1 MAAPF
6 TDPALIRGNLYATS
20 DRLEQRTSAL
30 HRAKTGG
37 ADAAA
42 TIAVLA
48 AASNPAPARVLD
60 IGCGRGTSTL
70 RLARQFPAAA
80 VIATDLSPALLATA
94 GGRLAAQPGDASF
107 VAADFHHLPFATGI
121 VDVAV
126 AGFCLYHS
134 PRPDQALTE
143 ITRCLRPGAYAIV
156 TTKSAD
162 SYHAIDTL
170 IADSGLDPD
179 AVTRPSL
186 YQSFHTG
193 NAAQVAAT
201 VGLRIARRVDQEH
214 TFRFAGLAHLAEY
227 AVTNPKYLLSAHLTG
242 NPQRLAAELRRRRP
256 DTPVTATSTVT
267 YLVIRRP

>member
-6 TDPALIRGNLYATS
+6 TDPTLIRGALYATS
-20 DRLEQRTSAL
+20 DRIEQRTSAL
-30 HRAKTGG
+30 HRAKTSG
-37 ADAAA
+37 AD
-42 TIAVLA
+42 A

-70 RLARQFPAAA
+70 RLARQFPAAT
-80 VIATDLSPALLATA
+80 VIAADLSPALLATA
-94 GGRLAAQPGDASF
+94 GGRLAAQPGDVSF
-107 VAADFHHLPFATGI
+107 VAADFHHLPFAAGSI
-121 VDVAV
+121 DVAV

-134 PRPDQALTE
+134 PRPDQALAE
-143 ITRCLRPGAYAIV
+143 ITRCLRPGGYAIV

-179 AVTRPSL
+179 AATRPSL

-193 NAAQVAAT
+193 NAAQIAAT
-201 VGLRIARRVDQEH
+201 AGLRIARRVDQEH

-227 AVTNPKYLLSAHLTG
+227 AVTSPKYLLPADLTG
-242 NPQRLAAELRRRRP
+242 DPQRLAAELRRRLP
-256 DTPVTATSTVT
+256 DIPVTATSTVT
-267 YLVIRRP
+267 YLVAQR

>member
-6 TDPALIRGNLYATS
+6 TDPTLIRGTLYATPH
-20 DRLEQRTSAL
+20 RLEQR
-30 HRAKTGG
+30 
-37 ADAAA
+37 
-42 TIAVLA
+42 
-48 AASNPAPARVLD
+48 
-60 IGCGRGTSTL
+60 TSTL
-70 RLARQFPAAA
+70 RLARQFPAA
-80 VIATDLSPALLATA
+80 VVLATDLSPALLTTA
-94 GGRLAAQPGDASF
+94 GGRIAAQSGDARL
-107 VAADFHHLPFATGI
+107 VAADFHHLPFATGS

-134 PRPDQALTE
+134 PHPGQALAE
-143 ITRCLRPGAYAIV
+143 ISRCLRPGGYAIA

-170 IADSGLDPD
+170 IADSGLD
-179 AVTRPSL
+179 AGAASRPSL

-214 TFRFAGLAHLAEY
+214 TLQFANLNHLAEY
-227 AVTNPKYLLSAHLTG
+227 AITSPKYVLPADLTG
-242 NPQRLAAELRRRRP
+242 NPQRLAAELRRRLP

-267 YLVIRRP
+267 YLVAQRR